1 MTPFGNEI
9 SIGAGWIDP
18 ATGAPYV
25 IPATGL
31 TELVPMG
38 IFPMTTVDETDS
50 GTDVAIAIT
59 GYDRSW
65 VISQRAFL
73 LPYAVS
79 AGTAPEVAIQA
90 ILTQQAPEYPAL
102 NMAPTG
108 FSLPDMS
115 FNQGSD
121 PWAACTTIAD
131 AAGCELCF
139 DVNGIPTGFPIPDPT
154 TLPVV
159 WNFRADGT
167 GDSAMTTLQRTRTRS
182 GVSNDFTVT
191 GTGSANAPGGSGST
205 TGPVTAQAIDSDPA
219 SVTYVDGVFGDSDIH
234 DLVLHH
240 DYGCRSGISG

>member
-1 MTPFGNEI
+1 M
-9 SIGAGWIDP
+9 
-18 ATGAPYV
+18 
-25 IPATGL
+25 
-31 TELVPMG
+31 
-38 IFPMTTVDETDS
+38 
-50 GTDVAIAIT
+50 
-59 GYDRSW
+59 
-65 VISQRAFL
+65 ISQRAFL

-167 GDSAMTTLQRTRTRS
+167 GDFAMTLFS
-182 GVSNDFTVT
+182 GPGPVWVSNDFTVT
-191 GTGSANAPGGSGST
+191 GTGSANAPGGRQYHRSRH
-205 TGPVTAQAIDSDPA
+205 GPGDRLRS
-219 SVTYVDGVFGDSDIH
+219 SKRYLLDGVFGDIPTLTTSSPT
-234 DLVLHH
+234 